1 MQRRAFLRAA
11 SATALLAIARR
22 GRAEVAMPRPPAIR
36 VFSGVSVGAAPMP
49 QTLLDVR
56 TDGSHDFVKLG
67 ADLAAHAP
75 HVFSIDNANARFVV
89 WAMILPVP
97 KGAWP
102 YLVDDAAGSAVTRM
116 GTSIGSGDGDGA
128 ITTATFE
135 VDATTALRLA
145 RDSGVAAALRAPLD
159 TGLAYAWSTPGGA
172 ARGKPVRIALRVT
185 NGGSSTVRFAIGGR
199 NDGPRDNRFSFRVR
213 RDGREVTTIDAPDFG
228 GRMFGQR
235 LAPGDHVDVETDL
248 RKWIDAPGAYDVDC
262 EYAGELFPDDDDYAR
277 WPEHAAETWD
287 VAPRGSLRVIIP

>member
-1 MQRRAFLRAA
+1 MQRRDFVKLSAA
-11 SATALLAIARR
+11 ALLAMAR
-22 GRAEVAMPRPPAIR
+22 GARADMAAPMPPPIR

-49 QTLLDVR
+49 QALLDVR
-56 TDGSHDFVKLG
+56 TDGTHDFVKLG

-102 YLVDDAAGSAVTRM
+102 YLVEDVDGSAVTRM
-116 GTSIGSGDGDGA
+116 GTSVGGGDGDGS

-145 RDSGVAAALRAPLD
+145 RDSGITANIRLPLD
-159 TGLAYAWSTPGGA
+159 SGLTYAWSNPGGA
-172 ARGKPVRIALRVT
+172 TRGKPVRIALRVT
-185 NGGSSTVRFAIGGR
+185 NGGTSTVRFAIGGR

-213 RDGREVTTIDAPDFG
+213 RDGRDVATIDATDFG
-228 GRMFGQR
+228 GKMFGAK

-262 EYAGELFPDDDDYAR
+262 EYAGELFPDNDDYAR

-287 VAPRGSLRVIIP
+287 VTPRGSLRVIIP

>member
-11 SATALLAIARR
+11 GATALLAIARR
-22 GRAEVAMPRPPAIR
+22 ARADMAAPMPPPIR
-36 VFSGVSVGAAPMP
+36 VLSGVSAGAAPMP
-49 QTLLDVR
+49 QTILDVR

-67 ADLAAHAP
+67 ADLGAHAP

-89 WAMILPVP
+89 WAMTMPVP
-97 KGAWP
+97 DGSWP
-102 YLVDDAAGSAVTRM
+102 YLVDDRDGTLRM
-116 GTSIGSGDGDGA
+116 GTSIGTGDGDGS

-135 VDATTALRLA
+135 VDAATALRLA
-145 RDSGVAAALRAPLD
+145 RDSGITAEIRLPLD
-159 TGLAYAWSTPGGA
+159 TGLTYAWSNPGGA
-172 ARGKPVRIALRVT
+172 ARGKPVRIALRVS
-185 NGGSSTVRFAIGGR
+185 NGGTSTVRFAIGGR

-213 RDGREVTTIDAPDFG
+213 RDGREVATIDATDFG
-228 GRMFGQR
+228 GKTFGQR

-262 EYAGELFPDDDDYAR
+262 EYAGELFPDNDDFAR
-277 WPEHAAETWD
+277 WPEHAAETWE